1 MENVGIVAEFDP
13 LHRGHQALLNAVRQR
28 WPNSAVTVALSGHFT
43 QRGSPADLR
52 PAARAEMAIRSG
64 ADLVLE
70 LPLPWAAASAE
81 SFGWGGAAVLRAAGA
96 QALAFGSES
105 GQTDWL
111 RAAALALEHPHFSQ
125 ILRENLQKGISFAA
139 ARQAAVTEL
148 AGLEVGAVLCAPN
161 DTLGVSYLAAARS
174 MDWEPELL
182 CFPRQGAAHNAPAP
196 EEGISSAS
204 YVRELLRSGSV
215 DEAAALLPSE
225 SAAILRREWEAGLCP
240 ADLHTCERAVLYRLR
255 TMTPDDFQTLPDCSE
270 GLENRL
276 YRAAGAA
283 RSLEEFYGLVRSK
296 RCPHARVRRL
306 TLWAFLG
313 LRAEDRP
320 KQLLYVRVLGFNERG
335 RQVLRDWSRRD
346 TVPLLTKPSEVR
358 RLDEA
363 AQRLMELEALGADLW
378 RLCLPGLEHSAAG
391 GFWREGPV
399 RVEE

>member
-28 WPNSAVTVALSGHFT
+28 WPNAAVTIALSGHFT
-43 QRGSPADLR
+43 QRGSPAALR
-52 PAARAEMAIRSG
+52 PAARAEMALRSG

-81 SFGWGGAAVLRAAGA
+81 GFGWGGTAVLRAAGA

-105 GQTDWL
+105 GQKAL
-111 RAAALALEHPHFSQ
+111 LLAAAQALEHPCFPQ
-125 ILRENLQKGISFAA
+125 MLRQNQKKGISFAA

-148 AGLEVGAVLCAPN
+148 AGMEAGAVLSAPN

-174 MDWEPELL
+174 MGWEPDLI

-196 EEGISSAS
+196 EDGISSAS
-204 YVRELLRSGSV
+204 YVRELLRAGSL
-215 DEAAALLPSE
+215 DEAAGLLPPE
-225 SAAILRREWEAGLCP
+225 SAAILRREWEAELCP
-240 ADLHTCERAVLYRLR
+240 ADLHICERAVLYRLR
-255 TMTPDDFQTLPDCSE
+255 MMTPDDFRTLPDCSE

-283 RSLEEFYGLVRSK
+283 RSLEEFYALVRSK
-296 RCPHARVRRL
+296 RCPHARVRRQ

-320 KQLLYVRVLGFNERG
+320 KKLPYVRVLGFNQRG
-335 RQVLRDWSRRD
+335 RQVLRNWNQRD
-346 TVPLLTKPSEVR
+346 TVPLLAKPSDVR
-358 RLDEA
+358 RMDGA
-363 AQRLMELEALGADLW
+363 AQRLMELEARGADLW

-399 RVEE
+399 RV